1 MNIVGRDI
9 DLQRIR
15 KDHKITQQ
23 RLAVLTK
30 YPQSFISQV
39 ENRRV
44 SVPGAFLKV
53 LMKVLDIQD
62 LEPYYLPT
70 PEEVE
75 AQNMNKALEDK
86 ANGMQATINRLLDLI
101 ERQEQRIRELEDQ
114 LIHINEAVIKKLN
127 Q

>member
-44 SVPGAFLKV
+44 NVPGAFLKV

>member
-75 AQNMNKALEDK
+75 AQNMNKAFDDSAK
-86 ANGMQATINRLLDLI
+86 GMQATINRLLDFI
-101 ERQEQRIRELEDQ
+101 ERQEGRIRELEDQ

>member
-101 ERQEQRIRELEDQ
+101 ERQEKRIRELEDQ
-114 LIHINEAVIKKLN
+114 LIHINEAVINKLN

>member
-53 LMKVLDIQD
+53 LMQVLDIQD

-101 ERQEQRIRELEDQ
+101 ERQEKRIRELEDQ
-114 LIHINEAVIKKLN
+114 LIHINEAVINKLN

>member
-44 SVPGAFLKV
+44 NVPGAFLKV
-53 LMKVLDIQD
+53 LMQVLDIQD

-86 ANGMQATINRLLDLI
+86 ANGMQATINRLLGLL
-101 ERQEQRIRELEDQ
+101 ERQDERIRQLEDQ
-114 LIHINEAVIKKLN
+114 LIHISEELIKKLN

>member
-44 SVPGAFLKV
+44 NVPGAFLKV
-53 LMKVLDIQD
+53 LMQVLDIQD

-101 ERQEQRIRELEDQ
+101 ERQEKRIRELEDQ
-114 LIHINEAVIKKLN
+114 LIHINEAVINKLN

>member
-44 SVPGAFLKV
+44 NVPGAFLQV
-53 LMKVLDIQD
+53 LMQVLDIQD

-86 ANGMQATINRLLDLI
+86 AMGMQATINRLLDLI
-101 ERQEQRIRELEDQ
+101 ERQEKRIRELEDQ
-114 LIHINEAVIKKLN
+114 LIHINEAVINKLN

>member
-44 SVPGAFLKV
+44 NVPGAFLKV
-53 LMKVLDIQD
+53 LMQVLDIQD

-86 ANGMQATINRLLDLI
+86 AMGMQATINRLLDLI

>member
-75 AQNMNKALEDK
+75 AQNINKALEDK
-86 ANGMQATINRLLDLI
+86 AMGLQATINRLLDLI

>member
-44 SVPGAFLKV
+44 NVPGAFLKV
-53 LMKVLDIQD
+53 LMQVLDIQD

-86 ANGMQATINRLLDLI
+86 AMGMQATINRLLDLI
-101 ERQEQRIRELEDQ
+101 ERQEKRIRELEDQ
-114 LIHINEAVIKKLN
+114 LIHINEAVINKLN

>member
-44 SVPGAFLKV
+44 NVPGAFLKV
-53 LMKVLDIQD
+53 LMQVLDIQD

-86 ANGMQATINRLLDLI
+86 AMGMQATINRLLDLI
-101 ERQEQRIRELEDQ
+101 ERQEKRIRELEDQ

>member
-44 SVPGAFLKV
+44 NVPGAFLKV
-53 LMKVLDIQD
+53 LMQVLDIQD

-86 ANGMQATINRLLDLI
+86 AMGMQATINRLLDLI

-114 LIHINEAVIKKLN
+114 LIHINEAVINKLN

>member
-44 SVPGAFLKV
+44 NVPGAFLKV
-53 LMKVLDIQD
+53 LMQVLDIQD

-75 AQNMNKALEDK
+75 AQNINKALEDK
-86 ANGMQATINRLLDLI
+86 AMGMQATINRLLDLI
-101 ERQEQRIRELEDQ
+101 ERQEKRIRELEDQ
-114 LIHINEAVIKKLN
+114 LIHINEAVINKLN

>member
-53 LMKVLDIQD
+53 LMKVLNIQD

-75 AQNMNKALEDK
+75 AQNMNKAFDDSAK
-86 ANGMQATINRLLDLI
+86 GMQATINRLLDFI
-101 ERQEQRIRELEDQ
+101 ERQEGRIRELEDQ

>member
-86 ANGMQATINRLLDLI
+86 ANGMQATINRLLGLL
-101 ERQEQRIRELEDQ
+101 ERQDERIRQLEDQ
-114 LIHINEAVIKKLN
+114 LIHISEELIKKLN

>member
-44 SVPGAFLKV
+44 NVPGAFLKV
-53 LMKVLDIQD
+53 LMQVLDIQD

-86 ANGMQATINRLLDLI
+86 AMGMQATINRLLDLI
-101 ERQEQRIRELEDQ
+101 ERQEKRIHQLEDQ
-114 LIHINEAVIKKLN
+114 LIHISEELIKKSN

>member
-44 SVPGAFLKV
+44 SVPGAFLKA

-75 AQNMNKALEDK
+75 AQNMNKAFDDSAK
-86 ANGMQATINRLLDLI
+86 GMQATINRLLDFI
-101 ERQEQRIRELEDQ
+101 ERQEGRIRELEDQ

>member
-75 AQNMNKALEDK
+75 AQNINKALEDK
-86 ANGMQATINRLLDLI
+86 AMGMQATINRLLDLI

>member
-86 ANGMQATINRLLDLI
+86 AMGMQATINRLLDLI
-101 ERQEQRIRELEDQ
+101 ERQEKRIRELEDQ
-114 LIHINEAVIKKLN
+114 LIHINEAVINKLN